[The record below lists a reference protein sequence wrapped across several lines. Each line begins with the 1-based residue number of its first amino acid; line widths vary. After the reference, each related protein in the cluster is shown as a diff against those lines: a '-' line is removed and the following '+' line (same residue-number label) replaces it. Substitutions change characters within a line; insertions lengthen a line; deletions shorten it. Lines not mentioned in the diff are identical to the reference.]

1 MVVITLESR
10 VQTTQSSGKTTTMT
24 VAIIQWISNPV
35 TNTVVLTNT
44 LVKATIMMVNAT
56 FPLGAK

>member
-24 VAIIQWISNPV
+24 VAIIQIP
-35 TNTVVLTNT
+35 TVVLTNI
-44 LVKATIMMVNAT
+44 LVKSTIMMVNAT